1 MKPINKKEKR
11 KSNPMK
17 KSYVTLLVAITIIG
31 SIFSGCGEK
40 VTLGDSSKTKKSEKK
55 TLREQVEELRGIS
68 GRIEVPVTKLTTGTI
83 SSILSVTGELVPR
96 KSVIV
101 KPMMDGRITFLK
113 PIKVG
118 DVVEEG
124 DLIAKID
131 DRDIEDEITRQ
142 EREIEITKEKIK
154 LDESEFAQNEKDL
167 EFDRE
172 LFKEGYLNE
181 AEIRKSELNL
191 KRAEIALRQSRLSLE
206 QEEDKLK
213 QVLRKREKVPIKAPI
228 SGMVVLAGHLTG
240 QSGGSDLLSE
250 EIMSLEDT
258 LVGTG
263 SQLFGIIS
271 QDDFLAQCLVNSK
284 DKAKIK
290 LGQKAKV
297 TVISHKAV
305 EVPGEVVKIDQLQDV
320 KTKAYKVW
328 IKIDETDRSFTSGLF
343 VRANIEL
350 NRSENTIVIPKE
362 YLKERDNKNFVQIV
376 VNNTVKDVIVS
387 TGIQQGKLIEITS
400 DVSPGDLLV
409 ATEKVIARDQV
420 VTPKDIDKEKEEKE
434 KVEATMIGPSPF

>member
-1 MKPINKKEKR
+1 MMEINRKGNFMKR
-11 KSNPMK
+11 
-17 KSYVTLLVAITIIG
+17 YYALLLITVTIIG
-31 SIFSGCGEK
+31 AVIAGCGEK
-40 VTLGDSSKTKKSEKK
+40 VSLQGDSAGKKGEKK
-55 TLREQVEELRGIS
+55 TLREQVEELRGVT
-68 GRIEVPVTKLTTGTI
+68 GRIEVPVTRLTTGTI

-118 DVVEEG
+118 DMVAEG

-131 DRDIEDEITRQ
+131 DRDIESEITNQ
-142 EREIEITKEKIK
+142 IREIEITKEKIN
-154 LDESEFAQNEKDL
+154 LDENEFAQNQKDL
-167 EFDRE
+167 EFDKE
-172 LFKEGYLNE
+172 LLKNGYLNE
-181 AEIRKSELNL
+181 IELRKSEMNL
-191 KRAEIALRQSRLSLE
+191 KRTEIALRQSRLSLE

-228 SGMVVLAGHLTG
+228 GGMVVLASHLTG
-240 QSGGSDLLSE
+240 QTGGSDLLSE
-250 EIMSLEDT
+250 EIMSQEDT

-263 SQLFGIIS
+263 SQIFGIVS
-271 QDDFLAQCLVNSK
+271 QDDYLAQCLVNSK
-284 DKAKIK
+284 DKAKIN
-290 LGQKAKV
+290 LGQKAQI

-305 EVPGEVVKIDQLQDV
+305 EVSGEVVKIDQLQDI

-328 IKIDETDRSFTSGLF
+328 IKIDEVDKSFTSGLF

-350 NRSENTIVIPKE
+350 SRSENTIVIPKE

-376 VNNTVKDVIVS
+376 AINTVKDVFV
-387 TGIQQGKLIEITS
+387 TPGIHQGKLVEITS
-400 DVSPGDLLV
+400 GVSPGDLLV

-420 VTPKDIDKEKEEKE
+420 VTPKDMDKEKEKE
-434 KVEATMIGPSPF
+434 NKAEEPMIAP

>member
-1 MKPINKKEKR
+1 
-11 KSNPMK
+11 MK
-17 KSYVTLLVAITIIG
+17 KQGLVLLIAITVIVG
-31 SIFSGCGEK
+31 IFSGCGEK
-40 VTLGDSSKTKKSEKK
+40 VSLQGSSPDKKGEQK
-55 TLREQVEELRGIS
+55 TLREQVEELRGIA
-68 GRIEVPVTKLTTGTI
+68 GRIEVPVTKITTGTI

-118 DVVEEG
+118 DIVSEG

-142 EREIEITKEKIK
+142 IREIEITKEKIK
-154 LDESEFAQNEKDL
+154 LDESEFAQNQKDL
-167 EFDRE
+167 EFDRQ

-181 AEIRKSELNL
+181 AEIRKTEMNL

-213 QVLRKREKVPIKAPI
+213 QALRKREKVPIKAPI
-228 SGMVVLAGHLTG
+228 SGMVVLASHLTG
-240 QSGGSDLLSE
+240 QGGGSDLLSE

-263 SQLFGIIS
+263 SQLFGIVS

-284 DKAKIK
+284 DKAKIE
-290 LGQKAKV
+290 LGQKALV

-305 EVPGEVVKIDQLQDV
+305 EAPGEVIKIDQLQDV
-320 KTKAYKVW
+320 KTRAYKVW
-328 IKIDETDRSFTSGLF
+328 IKINETDKSFASGLF

-350 NRSENTIVIPKE
+350 DRSENTMVIPRE
-362 YLKERDNKNFVQIV
+362 FLKEREDKYFVQIIKQ
-376 VNNTVKDVIVS
+376 NTVLDIFVPV
-387 TGIQQGKLIEITS
+387 GIRQGKLIEITS
-400 DVSPGDLLV
+400 LDVMPGDLLV
-409 ATEKVIARDQV
+409 ATEKVIAVNQQ
-420 VTPKDIDKEKEEKE
+420 VTPKIMEKEKEEKE
-434 KVEATMIGPSPF
+434 EQNKIVAPMMGPLPAR